1 MRFAQA
7 AGDFNLDTRLGFS
20 VSEASLR
27 PICKSGVSNEFS
39 AELASEVFLGY
50 LTIDQLS
57 ANGQQLHGKTSQVDP
72 QFETGAKVYGRFA
85 AEKIKISPR

>member
-20 VSEASLR
+20 VSEAILR

-50 LTIDQLS
+50 LTI
-57 ANGQQLHGKTSQVDP
+57 
-72 QFETGAKVYGRFA
+72 
-85 AEKIKISPR
+85 

>member
-20 VSEASLR
+20 VSEAILR

-57 ANGQQLHGKTSQVDP
+57 ANGQ
-72 QFETGAKVYGRFA
+72 
-85 AEKIKISPR
+85 